1 MDHKVQYL
9 HRKYR
14 VHCSAICASLKYL
27 SEVMGFFQ
35 LGTPTIKTASNH
47 NVVRSFKT

>member
-27 SEVMGFFQ
+27 SEVMGFFSSWGHLLLKLQ
-35 LGTPTIKTASNH
+35 TIIML
-47 NVVRSFKT
+47 